1 MSMTYMKINQVILSN
16 IKIKQKLNL
25 YKNTLVLISNLPDVR
40 IDEAQVIAKQALI
53 QIKKMEKNYYD

>member
-1 MSMTYMKINQVILSN
+1 
-16 IKIKQKLNL
+16 L